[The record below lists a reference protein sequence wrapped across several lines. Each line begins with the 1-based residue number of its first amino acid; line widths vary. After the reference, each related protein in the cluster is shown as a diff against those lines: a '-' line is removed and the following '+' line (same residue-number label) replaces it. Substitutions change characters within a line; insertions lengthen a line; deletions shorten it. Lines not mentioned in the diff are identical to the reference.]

1 MNDLI
6 LKARRA
12 LQMHEVPPELE
23 PYPYEKEVGD
33 GTYGKVY
40 LTKDGQFA
48 VKVAPKR
55 GIEECTR
62 IRREI
67 EIQSKISMKYIV
79 PLITSCE
86 DNHNFYMV
94 MKYYPGRDFFY
105 FKFSQLSEEKI
116 IKYISQ
122 LVEAVAYLH
131 SENII
136 HRDIK
141 PENILLDSD
150 DNIGLCDFGFATP
163 VNRLNKS
170 GVGTFDYAAPE
181 IYDMEE
187 YDFGVDLWGIG
198 VVTYELLTRKSPFLG
213 RNTDITR
220 RNILEVNLTYPD
232 SLSLESVNFMKSV
245 LKRPASERTKAKD
258 LLLHPWLQKKQ

>member
-1 MNDLI
+1 MDCLI
-6 LKARRA
+6 LEK
-12 LQMHEVPPELE
+12 
-23 PYPYEKEVGD
+23 YPFEEKIGD

-40 LTKDGQFA
+40 LTKDTQFV

-55 GIEECTR
+55 GYEECTR

-67 EIQSKISMKYIV
+67 EIQSRVDMKYIV
-79 PLITSCE
+79 PLIASCE
-86 DNHNFYMV
+86 DSNNFYLV
-94 MKYYPGRDFFY
+94 MKYCPSGDLYY
-105 FKFSQLSEEKI
+105 SKFRQLPETKI

-131 SENII
+131 SEDII

-163 VNRLNKS
+163 VARLNKS

-181 IYDMEE
+181 IFTGEE
-187 YDFGVDLWGIG
+187 YDFAVDLWSIG
-198 VVTYELLTRKSPFLG
+198 VVTYELLTRKRPFRG
-213 RNTDITR
+213 PYDEIIRC
-220 RNILEVNLTYPD
+220 NILEVNLTYPD
-232 SLSLESVNFMKSV
+232 SLCLESVDFIKSV
-245 LKRPASERTKAKD
+245 LKRPASERATAKD
-258 LLLHPWLQKKQ
+258 LLLHPWLRKKE